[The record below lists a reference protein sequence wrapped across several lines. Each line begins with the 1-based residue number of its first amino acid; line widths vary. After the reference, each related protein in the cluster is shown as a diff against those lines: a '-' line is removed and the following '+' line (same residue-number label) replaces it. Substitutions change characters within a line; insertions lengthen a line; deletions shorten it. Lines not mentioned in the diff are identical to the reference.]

1 MKRGRLNRNK
11 QINKQTNR
19 QLERQRERQTD
30 KGPRTLRWMEGIGG
44 VLQSETGIAK
54 VLISARVKISLVSM
68 VTDLFVRSGSNPT
81 LSVV

>member
-1 MKRGRLNRNK
+1 
-11 QINKQTNR
+11 
-19 QLERQRERQTD
+19 
-30 KGPRTLRWMEGIGG
+30 MEGIGG